1 MCSLCCQQLQLPPLP
16 LQRLRRLHLLLRA
29 VVTPAI
35 PFLRPHWHRR
45 QFPHCKH
52 QSRSREQC
60 ILPASTPTR
69 IARAPPRASLSHQVC
84 LSAGPNL
91 GISCHRV
98 RRLQSNVLFSQTKS
112 ELQQPVKSVRLVK
125 YSFFVCYGN
134 YLGYLRKVSSLA
146 RLDPLV
152 LPSARKYWP
161 LVTVRHVQTLV
172 VTQTKVLSTQ

>member
-45 QFPHCKH
+45 QFPRRSLHYKH

-84 LSAGPNL
+84 LPAGRTL
-91 GISCHRV
+91 RFRATGFAA
-98 RRLQSNVLFSQTKS
+98 FSPWRTKS
-112 ELQQPVKSVRLVK
+112 ELQQPVKSVRPVK
-125 YSFFVCYGN
+125 YSFFFCYGTTSDIC
-134 YLGYLRKVSSLA
+134 V